1 MISDV
6 FLHSFNARFDTTLI
20 IITTTTLTAT
30 TTKMSSSRKSRLK
43 ELRELS
49 EKEEVL
55 GGSATA
61 LKEESNATRDVNIN
75 PSPAANDEETNV
87 TIKLRNYVPKDISAL
102 QSTSV
107 GVQILPNAVAP
118 EFKRKKEEENGNT
131 PDDTI
136 LHSNGTKK
144 QNWDL
149 KRDVARKTE
158 KLERRTIR
166 AIAELAR
173 EEEEKRES

>member
-1 MISDV
+1 M
-6 FLHSFNARFDTTLI
+6 
-20 IITTTTLTAT
+20 
-30 TTKMSSSRKSRLK
+30 SSRKSRLK
-43 ELRELS
+43 ELRDLS

-55 GGSATA
+55 GGITA
-61 LKEESNATRDVNIN
+61 LKEESNATHDVIN
-75 PSPAANDEETNV
+75 PIPAANDETNN

-102 QSTSV
+102 TTKSSV
-107 GVQILPNAVAP
+107 VEILTNAVAP
-118 EFKRKKEEENGNT
+118 EFKRKKEEEDGNN
-131 PDDTI
+131 PDDVMN
-136 LHSNGTKK
+136 SNGTKK

-149 KRDVARKTE
+149 KRDVSRKTE

>member
-1 MISDV
+1 
-6 FLHSFNARFDTTLI
+6 
-20 IITTTTLTAT
+20 
-30 TTKMSSSRKSRLK
+30 MSSSRKSRLK

-55 GGSATA
+55 GGSTA
-61 LKEESNATRDVNIN
+61 LKEESNATRDVIN
-75 PSPAANDEETNV
+75 PPPAANDEETNV

-102 QSTSV
+102 TTSSSV
-107 GVQILPNAVAP
+107 VEILPNAVAP
-118 EFKRKKEEENGNT
+118 EFKRKKEEEDGNN
-131 PDDTI
+131 PDD
-136 LHSNGTKK
+136 LMMNSNGTKK

-149 KRDVARKTE
+149 KRDVSRKTE

>member
-6 FLHSFNARFDTTLI
+6 FLHSFNARCFDTTTLI
-20 IITTTTLTAT
+20 IITTTTTLTAT
-30 TTKMSSSRKSRLK
+30 ATTMSSSRKSRLK

-61 LKEESNATRDVNIN
+61 LKEEDLFIN
-75 PSPAANDEETNV
+75 PSPAANDDEETNV

-102 QSTSV
+102 KSTSV

-158 KLERRTIR
+158 MLERRTIR

>member
-1 MISDV
+1 
-6 FLHSFNARFDTTLI
+6 
-20 IITTTTLTAT
+20 
-30 TTKMSSSRKSRLK
+30 MSSSRKSRLK

-61 LKEESNATRDVNIN
+61 LKEEDLFIN
-75 PSPAANDEETNV
+75 PSPAANDDDETNV

-102 QSTSV
+102 KSTSV

-118 EFKRKKEEENGNT
+118 EFKRKKEEDGN

-136 LHSNGTKK
+136 LNSNGTKK

-149 KRDVARKTE
+149 KRDVSRKTE

>member
-1 MISDV
+1 M
-6 FLHSFNARFDTTLI
+6 
-20 IITTTTLTAT
+20 
-30 TTKMSSSRKSRLK
+30 SSRKSRLK
-43 ELRELS
+43 ELRDLS

-55 GGSATA
+55 GGSTTA
-61 LKEESNATRDVNIN
+61 LKEEDLFIN
-75 PSPAANDEETNV
+75 PPPAANDDDETNV

-102 QSTSV
+102 KSTSV

-118 EFKRKKEEENGNT
+118 EFKRKKEEENDNN

-136 LHSNGTKK
+136 LNSNGTKK

-149 KRDVARKTE
+149 KRDVSRKTE

>member
-1 MISDV
+1 
-6 FLHSFNARFDTTLI
+6 
-20 IITTTTLTAT
+20 
-30 TTKMSSSRKSRLK
+30 MSSSRKSRLK

-55 GGSATA
+55 GGSTTA
-61 LKEESNATRDVNIN
+61 LKEESNATRDVIN
-75 PSPAANDEETNV
+75 PIPAANDDETNV
-87 TIKLRNYVPKDISAL
+87 TLKLRNYVPKDISAL
-102 QSTSV
+102 KSTSV
-107 GVQILPNAVAP
+107 EVQILPNAVAP
-118 EFKRKKEEENGNT
+118 EFKRKKEEDGN

-136 LHSNGTKK
+136 LNSNGTKK

-149 KRDVARKTE
+149 KRDVSRKTE